1 MYYTSK
7 LSSLETLIEKIKLT
21 LIGKIFDFS
30 NFFCGESRE
39 NGMNPLGAGITAYQF
54 YLWLFLLLVCLK
66 TGAVAFWLPQFE
78 Q

>member
-54 YLWLFLLLVCLK
+54 YL
-66 TGAVAFWLPQFE
+66 
-78 Q
+78 